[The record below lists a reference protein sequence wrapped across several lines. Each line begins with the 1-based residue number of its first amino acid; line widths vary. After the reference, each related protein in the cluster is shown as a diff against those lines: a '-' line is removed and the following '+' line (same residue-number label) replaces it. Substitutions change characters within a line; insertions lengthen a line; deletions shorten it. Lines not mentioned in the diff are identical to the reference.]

1 MQRKQ
6 TSGQS
11 GCRLH
16 TRSCR
21 IRVVAQY
28 LGWSELLIHWFAPSA
43 GSWSRLFLLPS
54 GDPLQ
59 GLGIIHCGSEKVVG
73 QLLVHAC
80 ILSLCLC
87 LPLSLSP
94 SVRIELTFSLS
105 IYIYIILSLSL
116 SLSLSISISFSLSLS
131 LSPSLSFSLSLPL
144 SLPLMILLSH
154 PNVYR
159 STPVPPILPC
169 PLSLPHF
176 PISFPGIHLST
187 LKTSKFLPSFGFC
200 TLDLL
205 GRDVAR
211 NGSEEIDEYLSS

>member
-1 MQRKQ
+1 VQRKQ
-6 TSGQS
+6 TSGQF

-105 IYIYIILSLSL
+105 LYIYIYIFLSLSL
-116 SLSLSISISFSLSLS
+116 SLSLHLFL
-131 LSPSLSFSLSLPL
+131 FLSLPL

-176 PISFPGIHLST
+176 PIFFPGIHLST
-187 LKTSKFLPSFGFC
+187 LKT
-200 TLDLL
+200 
-205 GRDVAR
+205 
-211 NGSEEIDEYLSS
+211 